1 MSLEVTREVKDNVF
15 VVTLKG
21 RAAHSANQELNE
33 ILNEIKSVDARG
45 VVFDMRDLTYLN
57 SMAIGSIIEA
67 FKLCTA
73 LGKKFCLASLRPEI
87 EELFRLT
94 GLLTVIPVASTLEEA
109 INKVS
114 V

>member
-1 MSLEVTREVKDNVF
+1 MSLDITKEVKDGVL
-15 VVTLKG
+15 VITLKG
-21 RAAHSANQELNE
+21 RAAHSANQELNAV
-33 ILNEIKSVDARG
+33 LNDIKMTDATG
-45 VVFDMRDLTYLN
+45 VVFYMKELSYLN

-94 GLLTVIPVASTLEEA
+94 GLLSVIPVASTLEEA
-109 INKVS
+109 LSKVS
-114 V
+114 A